1 MTSES
6 SADSIPLAESNVLS
20 ININFSHHESLQW
33 SFLINYLTKTSVIE
47 GLDKKKVIMAKARH
61 EDPSIR
67 ENALLAL
74 QKIMLHNWSAS

>member
-1 MTSES
+1 MLM
-6 SADSIPLAESNVLS
+6 DRWMCVLV
-20 ININFSHHESLQW
+20 
-33 SFLINYLTKTSVIE
+33 SVIE

-74 QKIMLHNWSAS
+74 